1 MKGNKK
7 ILVIAALLLLIVA
20 TYTTYAIYKS
30 SATGEASISTAAWV
44 VEVEGTDIVA
54 NNTFT
59 VDSITWNTPTIGKNS
74 KIAPGD
80 SGTVDITIDADG
92 SEVDVYYEITFGD
105 LNDGT
110 GTVTNDHLSATPHSG
125 STLTGTI
132 PYSATAG
139 GMEHTVTLDV
149 TWVAEDDATAGGQ
162 NEIDI
167 ATAAKSLTLP
177 VTVTVRQNPAS

>member
-7 ILVIAALLLLIVA
+7 ILVVAALLLLIA
-20 TYTTYAIYKS
+20 ASFTTYAIYKS
-30 SATGEASISTAAWV
+30 SATGNATISTAAWV
-44 VEVEGTDIVA
+44 VEVNDTDIVA

-59 VDSITWNTPTIGKNS
+59 VDSINWGSSTIGKNG

-80 SGTVDITIDADG
+80 KGTVDIEIDASG

-105 LNDGT
+105 LKNGNST
-110 GTVTNDHLSATPHSG
+110 ITNSKLKATAASG

-132 PYSATAG
+132 PYGST
-139 GMEHTVTLDV
+139 MTETVTLDV
-149 TWVAEDDATAGGQ
+149 VWEAVDDATEGGQ
-162 NEIDI
+162 NDIDI

>member
-30 SATGEASISTAAWV
+30 SATGDASISTAAWV
-44 VEVEGTDIVA
+44 VKVEGTDITA

-59 VDSITWNTPTIGKNS
+59 VDSITWNTPTISKVAN

-80 SGTVDITIDADG
+80 SGYVDIVIDADG
-92 SEVDVYYEITFGD
+92 SEVDVYYEVTFGD
-105 LNDGT
+105 LDDNGS
-110 GTVTNDHLSATPHSG
+110 TVTNDHLSATAHSG
-125 STLTGTI
+125 SSLTGTI
-132 PYSATAG
+132 PYSATDG
-139 GMEHTVTLDV
+139 DMERTVRLDV
-149 TWVAEDDATAGGQ
+149 TWVAEDNATQNPIDVNTAGK
-162 NEIDI
+162 D
-167 ATAAKSLTLP
+167 LTLP